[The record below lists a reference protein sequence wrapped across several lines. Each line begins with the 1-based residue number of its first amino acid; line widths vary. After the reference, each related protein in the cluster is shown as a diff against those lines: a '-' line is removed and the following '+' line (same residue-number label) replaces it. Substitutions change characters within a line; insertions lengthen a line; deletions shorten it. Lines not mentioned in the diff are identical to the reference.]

1 MVKRLVL
8 SALCILLLL
17 AVGCGEKYGDAIEV
31 RKDFIDLMS
40 DYIAALDRAENAKA
54 VASAM
59 NSYAEGVE
67 ALAPEIRKIN
77 KKYPEL
83 RDPANQP
90 EKFKKAT
97 KEQQDVMSQFGSTF
111 MKTMPYMKNP
121 DVRQAQE
128 RMTKAMQSMGEQ

>member
-1 MVKRLVL
+1 MGKRLVL
-8 SALCILLLL
+8 SVLCAVFVLT
-17 AVGCGEKYGDAIEV
+17 VGCGEKYGDAIDV
-31 RKDFIDLMS
+31 REDFINLMS
-40 DYIAALDRAENAKA
+40 RYIDDIDRAENAKA

-97 KEQQDVMSQFGSTF
+97 KEQEDVMSQFGATF
-111 MKTMPYMKNP
+111 MKTMPYMKDP